1 MSVKQLSV
9 YLTNRAGSLVRV
21 TDMLADAGINLFS
34 VCIAD
39 TEEYGILRVTT
50 NDTDRAYEIL
60 KAEGIPVRVR
70 NVVAF
75 SCGDEVGGLS
85 KVLRYLDEAD
95 INIEYM
101 YSIINSEKDKAY
113 MIMRVDD
120 FEKAEG
126 VLRLKNVETLSED
139 KL

>member
-21 TDMLADAGINLFS
+21 TDMLADAGINLYS

-126 VLRLKNVETLSED
+126 VLKLKNVETLSED

>member
-1 MSVKQLSV
+1 MAVKQLSV

-21 TDMLADAGINLFS
+21 TDMLADAGINLYS

>member
-1 MSVKQLSV
+1 MAVKQLSV

-21 TDMLADAGINLFS
+21 TDMLADAGINLYS

-60 KAEGIPVRVR
+60 KAEGIPARVR